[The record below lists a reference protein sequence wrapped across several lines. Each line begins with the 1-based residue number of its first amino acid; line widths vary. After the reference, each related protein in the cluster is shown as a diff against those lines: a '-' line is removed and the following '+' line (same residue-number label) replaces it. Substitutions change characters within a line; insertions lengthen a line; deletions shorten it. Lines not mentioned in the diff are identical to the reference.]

1 MNRTL
6 MPMAV
11 MAFTG
16 LGGSARPG
24 RIRQNI
30 RLVTEVY
37 TYLWTGPA
45 ASDPVDVRAAYVRE
59 RFAPMFDFE
68 DTDIPEDALDP
79 FIDYIAEEL
88 ARALPGADTPAAPGP
103 S

>member
-30 RLVTEVY
+30 RLVN
-37 TYLWTGPA
+37 G
-45 ASDPVDVRAAYVRE
+45 
-59 RFAPMFDFE
+59 
-68 DTDIPEDALDP
+68 DIPEDALDP

-88 ARALPGADTPAAPGP
+88 ARAVRGADTPAAPGP